1 MALTEVRQQFVEPF
15 MEGLS
20 MVDSA
25 WQQGYTIRR
34 DDVASWKMAS
44 MSGIGAIPVWD
55 GSNDVATAD
64 INDRYNTTVS
74 YTKYAL
80 QARINKYDSKD
91 LPGIT
96 ADAATK
102 LGISAMSTYATVA
115 AGLLNNAWGTTQAG
129 DGVALI
135 SASHPRSGGGVR
147 PNALTSA
154 FDRTAYF
161 AAKALARNWVSWHG
175 IPENWSGDGAWIY
188 GSSQDATFE
197 ETSTEVFGS
206 QYSSSEMQTNAAQNG
221 ATPIIWE
228 YLTDAT
234 RWLYVSKRRS
244 PLIFWIRSGVESNVN
259 IDQDN
264 LNDKVTIDF
273 AIGTQVRPDPVGIIG
288 SDA

>member
-1 MALTEVRQQFVEPF
+1 MALTTVRQEFVEPF

-20 MVDSA
+20 MIDAS
-25 WQQGYTIRR
+25 WQQGFVIRR

-55 GSNDVATAD
+55 GSNDVTTAD

-80 QARINKYDSKD
+80 QARINKYDRKD

-115 AGLLNNAWGTTQAG
+115 AGLLNNAFGTTQAG
-129 DGVALI
+129 DGVALC
-135 SASHPRSGGGVR
+135 ADSHPTATGTRD
-147 PNALTSA
+147 NALTTA
-154 FDRTAYF
+154 FDRTCYF
-161 AAKALARNWVSWHG
+161 AAKTLARNWVSYHG
-175 IPENWSGDGAWIY
+175 IPENWSGDGMYVY

-197 ETSTEVFGS
+197 EVSGEVFGS
-206 QYSSSEMQTNAAQNG
+206 QYSSSEMQTNVAANQG

-228 YLTDAT
+228 YLTDST
-234 RWLYVSKRRS
+234 RVFFVSKRRS
-244 PLIFWIRSGVESNVN
+244 PLVFWIRSGVEQNVN

-273 AIGTQVRPDPVGIIG
+273 AIGVQVRPDPVGIVG
-288 SDA
+288 TDA